1 MGALVKRGVDGGIA
15 RVNSANMTC
24 RCSVNKSLLTK
35 LDSIAVSIF
44 VDVLVESIKHLLTKH
59 VLILNPVSKRTE
71 NSLLLCSRK
80 T

>member
-24 RCSVNKSLLTK
+24 RCCVTKSLLTK

-44 VDVLVESIKHLLTKH
+44 VDKLVESIKPLLTKH
-59 VLILNPVSKRTE
+59 ALISYQTPVNERT
-71 NSLLLCSRK
+71 
-80 T
+80 

>member
-24 RCSVNKSLLTK
+24 RCCIDKFLLTK

-44 VDVLVESIKHLLTKH
+44 VDMTHSQMLGKFEYTRGPIFKVVLE
-59 VLILNPVSKRTE
+59 
-71 NSLLLCSRK
+71 C
-80 T
+80 

>member
-24 RCSVNKSLLTK
+24 RCCVNKFLLTK

-44 VDVLVESIKHLLTKH
+44 VDILVESIKSLLTKH
-59 VLILNPVSKRTE
+59 ALILNAGR
-71 NSLLLCSRK
+71 
-80 T
+80 